1 MGEPPP
7 GRVGPGPGARPTGTV
22 HDMIDLPEGELRERL
37 ATALSVPR
45 WVDEV
50 AAEAPFADVDEL
62 LAAARRAG
70 DPLAPDE
77 VDQALEQHDLVTAP
91 ATGDAGADEYGRR
104 EQRAAHD
111 TDDPQ
116 LVKALAEGGAVY
128 EERFGRAFVIR
139 TAGRSRD
146 EVVDELDRRL
156 KLDDEAEKQ
165 EVGVQLVEIALQ
177 RMRVVFAERT
187 AETGRGAETAS
198 PVQPV
203 S

>member
-1 MGEPPP
+1 
-7 GRVGPGPGARPTGTV
+7 
-22 HDMIDLPEGELRERL
+22 MIDLPEGELRERL

-45 WVDEV
+45 WVAEV
-50 AAEAPFADVDEL
+50 VAESPFVDVDAL
-62 LAAARRAG
+62 LDAARRAG
-70 DPLAPDE
+70 GTLTADE
-77 VDQALEQHDLVTAP
+77 IDLALEQHDLVAEP
-91 ATGDAGADEYGRR
+91 ATGDAGADEYERR
-104 EQRAAHD
+104 EQRAAHE

-146 EVVDELDRRL
+146 EVVAELDRRL

-165 EVGVQLVEIALQ
+165 EVGDQLVEIALVRLRQ
-177 RMRVVFAERT
+177 VFAART

-198 PVQPV
+198 PVLPV
-203 S
+203 A

>member
-1 MGEPPP
+1 MAGAYGEHRDGADR
-7 GRVGPGPGARPTGTV
+7 GRRALRTERHLRILEFVSEHGGADV
-22 HDMIDLPEGELRERL
+22 
-37 ATALSVPR
+37 TALAA
-45 WVDEV
+45 WLEV
-50 AAEAPFADVDEL
+50 SGATVRRDLQHLHDQRL
-62 LAAARRAG
+62 LQRTHGGA
-70 DPLAPDE
+70 
-77 VDQALEQHDLVTAP
+77 V
-91 ATGDAGADEYGRR
+91 TGDAGADEYGRR

-177 RMRVVFAERT
+177 RLRVVFAERT

-203 S
+203 A